1 MSELI
6 GQQNLLQQ
14 FQQLKDLP
22 ALTILLGPKGSGRT
36 FFSEYVTK
44 LRGMTYIKVNNK
56 ISDIRQM
63 IEDTRVLSLPTVYYI
78 ENADE
83 ITIQAA
89 NAMLKIA
96 EEPPK
101 NLYIMLGLTSTEN
114 ILPTIISRGRV
125 FRMDSYS
132 KAELETYFNKLDLAV
147 TDTPRLLNCISNLGE
162 LNECLLYDFDE
173 AYNYTELVFNNIL
186 EVNTGNSFKISNKI
200 AFKNTDTGIPV
211 NIFFN
216 IMLDILRT
224 HLQDNVQLINK
235 MLKFT
240 LQTRQELNRKGAN
253 KKLVFNCWVLNI
265 RTLRS

>member
-14 FQQLKDLP
+14 FEQLKELP

-36 FFSEYVTK
+36 FFSKYVSE
-44 LRGMTYIKVNNK
+44 LRGLSYIKVKNK

-63 IEDTRVLSLPTVYYI
+63 IEDTRVLSSPTIYYI

-101 NLYIMLGLTSTEN
+101 NLYIMLGLSSTEN

-125 FRMDSYS
+125 FRMDNYS

-147 TDTPRLLNCISNLGE
+147 KDNQTLLNCISNPGE

-173 AYNYTELVFNNIL
+173 AYRYVELVFNNIL
-186 EVNTGNSFKISNKI
+186 QVSTGNSFKISSKI
-200 AFKNTDTGIPV
+200 AFKADEAGIPI

-216 IMLDILRT
+216 IMLEVLRG
-224 HLQDNVQLINK
+224 HLQDDIAKINK
-235 MLKFT
+235 MLKYT
-240 LQTRQELNRKGAN
+240 LETRRELNKKGAN
-253 KKLVFNCWVLNI
+253 KKLIFNCWVLNI
-265 RTLRS
+265 RTLRG